1 MIELIDY
8 RNQITKELEFM
19 TVVSLNG
26 TSQDPATVV
35 LYVFEGANRFTGL
48 IDKMTDHLNSLSQLE
63 EERLTALLAARLEDK
78 ATGIGF
84 KPSIRNVIT
93 VIMASAEAF
102 IRLLDDVHKKAWDK
116 RDDPDRKK
124 AILVYPSS
132 DAKDNVQIT
141 GMGGQI
147 TPINPAQNAA
157 QNSTGLTTNSGG
169 FLSGIFK

>member
-1 MIELIDY
+1 
-8 RNQITKELEFM
+8 
-19 TVVSLNG
+19 
-26 TSQDPATVV
+26 
-35 LYVFEGANRFTGL
+35 
-48 IDKMTDHLNSLSQLE
+48 MTDHLNSLSQLE

-78 ATGIGF
+78 ASGIGF

-132 DAKDNVQIT
+132 DAKDNENLLLSIRVTEQFQILPK
-141 GMGGQI
+141 GICLKSGLKY
-147 TPINPAQNAA
+147 
-157 QNSTGLTTNSGG
+157 NSLKN
-169 FLSGIFK
+169 F